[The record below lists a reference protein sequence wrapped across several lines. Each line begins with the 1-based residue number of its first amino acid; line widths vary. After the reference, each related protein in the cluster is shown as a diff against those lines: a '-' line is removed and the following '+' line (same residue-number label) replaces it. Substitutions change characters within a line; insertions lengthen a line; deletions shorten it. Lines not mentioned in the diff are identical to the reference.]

1 MTPSK
6 HKPVIEDSSHKHKDN
21 WSIVHETSIN
31 AHGKTWVIPH
41 PTLPVINPPVNFE
54 PEPPP
59 TIPPGEHGYLKTLC
73 ERMAY
78 YCGSFKAKSE
88 DAHYDEIDHLI
99 ALYWNTPSHSPE
111 EKDYVDAW
119 MQVVLPASVIT
130 LSLIHI

>member
-21 WSIVHETSIN
+21 WIIVHETSIN

-54 PEPPP
+54 PELPP
-59 TIPPGEHGYLKTLC
+59 TLPETEHGYLKTLC

-78 YCGSFKAKSE
+78 YCDHPGFDGYDVTLAELYNLLDYYLANSMLWPLGPSE
-88 DAHYDEIDHLI
+88 
-99 ALYWNTPSHSPE
+99 S
-111 EKDYVDAW
+111 
-119 MQVVLPASVIT
+119 
-130 LSLIHI
+130 